1 MSVRPLL
8 SEIVALKRLH
18 YVDRPSNINLGIIIC
33 SFEVFQALQPFP
45 AICSYGT
52 EYTILIDLMT
62 VFDQGRSQDFL
73 KAGGHIQRVLTR
85 LSPKYCLLFAY
96 KKAYKG
102 GSRAL
107 QDPPG
112 YALVFD
118 AILLDRESGQ
128 KLQCS
133 IWEWE
138 FLRIEFY
145 TICELQRCNTR

>member
-73 KAGGHIQRVLTR
+73 KAGGHTGSYRGY
-85 LSPKYCLLFAY
+85 SPDCHLNIVCCLLT
-96 KKAYKG
+96 KKLTKG
-102 GSRAL
+102 GLGHSRTPLATPL
-107 QDPPG
+107 
-112 YALVFD
+112 
-118 AILLDRESGQ
+118 
-128 KLQCS
+128 
-133 IWEWE
+133 
-138 FLRIEFY
+138 FLMLSCWIGKAVRSYSAVYGNGNF
-145 TICELQRCNTR
+145 